1 MFQRALVS
9 AVGLVVIVC
18 ASFVAQDLKE
28 LSARELFYG
37 ANSSKKPV
45 PAPRNRPSQD
55 RRTPPARANV
65 APQSEQKSATPLH
78 VAYSPLG
85 LRYSVLKRT
94 ALGVFAETDANTT
107 FHSGD
112 GIRVSIESN
121 DDAYLYIVNKGSSG
135 TWTLLFPS
143 PEINDG
149 NNRLPAHQRIEVPAG
164 GQFIFVDE
172 PGEERL
178 FFVLSRPPEADLEQ
192 LISSLSRRDQLKDIT
207 AQSISDE
214 FVGKLRS
221 GVSARDLIFEKV
233 HEEKSASKEQA
244 AYIVNMN
251 GSESSKVVADLRLQH
266 Q

>member
-1 MFQRALVS
+1 MFQRILVS
-9 AVGLVVIVC
+9 TLGLVVIIC
-18 ASFVAQDLKE
+18 ASIIAQDVQGF
-28 LSARELFYG
+28 SARELFYG
-37 ANSSKKPV
+37 VNSSKKPV
-45 PAPRNRPSQD
+45 PASRNRPSQN
-55 RRTPPARANV
+55 RHTTSSAGV
-65 APQSEQKSATPLH
+65 APKSDQKGLSQLTT
-78 VAYSPLG
+78 AYSPLG

-94 ALGVFAETDANTT
+94 GLGQFAETDANTI

-121 DDAYLYIVNKGSSG
+121 DDAFLYIVNKGSSG

-143 PEINDG
+143 PDINDG

-192 LISSLSRRDQLKDIT
+192 LISSLSRRDQLKDVT

-214 FVGKLRS
+214 FVGKLRN

-233 HEEKSASKEQA
+233 HGEKSASKEQA
-244 AYIVNMN
+244 AYIVNMD
-251 GSESSKVVADLRLQH
+251 GSDSSKVVADLSLQH